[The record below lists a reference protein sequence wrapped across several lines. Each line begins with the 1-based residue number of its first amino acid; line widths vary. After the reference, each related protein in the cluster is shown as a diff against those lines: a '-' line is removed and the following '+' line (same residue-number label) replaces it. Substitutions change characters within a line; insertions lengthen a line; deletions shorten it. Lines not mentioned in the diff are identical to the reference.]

1 MVISDHFSIR
11 QCDFYK
17 VIQKLEDSGL
27 KSHLLELQSSDEYL
41 YINAFV
47 NTMKHRNLV
56 KFGSKISFID
66 DEAGVYFEKFE
77 YNGSSFESLWAEQ
90 VLEKTISVK
99 NSLIKAGV
107 LLNENI
113 GVKSM

>member
-1 MVISDHFSIR
+1 M
-11 QCDFYK
+11 
-17 VIQKLEDSGL
+17 IQKLEDSGL

-56 KFGSKISFID
+56 RFGSKISFID